1 MDYLCDHMV
10 ITSFV
15 GIKSSLAFKASHLSN
30 NVIGEGKMWFDY
42 ILKRGFFM
50 FEIDGLKNI
59 KKILM
64 LTPLKSSWGMC
75 IFQN

>member
-1 MDYLCDHMV
+1 L
-10 ITSFV
+10 
-15 GIKSSLAFKASHLSN
+15 
-30 NVIGEGKMWFDY
+30 IGEGKVWFDY

-50 FEIDGLKNI
+50 LEIDGLKTI

-75 IFQN
+75 IFQNWVASFNPNNPKGMKIPT